1 MTMRDDL
8 PHFAR
13 TTYSLNTAPD
23 EDPNDE
29 GMSSDFDSEQGLK
42 LFAEW
47 MEFVEDTA
55 YKHGIQ
61 EGVSLWNH
69 RSLYRMYIQ
78 APQLAKFFE
87 DLAGYESKLLS
98 NYRLDG
104 KNRWS
109 TFEMQ
114 ETEVERQ

>member
-1 MTMRDDL
+1 MMRRNEL

-13 TTYSLNTAPD
+13 TTYRLNTAPD

-47 MEFVEDTA
+47 MKFVQDTA
-55 YKHGIQ
+55 YKHTIK

-69 RSLYRMYIQ
+69 RSLYRMYVQ
-78 APQLAKFFE
+78 SPQLAKFFE
-87 DLAGYESKLLS
+87 DLAGYEGKLLT
-98 NYRLDG
+98 NHRLDG
-104 KNRWS
+104 KRS
-109 TFEMQ
+109 HSVFEMD
-114 ETEVERQ
+114 EKEVERL